1 MPCHKSGL
9 AFMIMGPNIQK
20 GHDLGIIDMRS
31 IAPTLAQILGAPLP
45 KAEVAPLD
53 VVESP

>member
-1 MPCHKSGL
+1 LRSISVFL
-9 AFMIMGPNIQK
+9 LVSTA
-20 GHDLGIIDMRS
+20 IIDMRS
-31 IAPTLAQILGAPLP
+31 IAPTIAQILGSPLP